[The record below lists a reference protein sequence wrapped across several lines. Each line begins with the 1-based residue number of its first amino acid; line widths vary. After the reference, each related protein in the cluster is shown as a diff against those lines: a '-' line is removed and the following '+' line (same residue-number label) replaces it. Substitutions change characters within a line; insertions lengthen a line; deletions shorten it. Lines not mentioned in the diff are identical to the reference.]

1 MLAHQNETSNRQR
14 ATPVAQLAEHFTRVE
29 LARLVA
35 LHTRY
40 EQAQDQFSERELAT
54 LCFLRWLR
62 ATGRV
67 AS

>member
-1 MLAHQNETSNRQR
+1 MLAHQNETSDTQR
-14 ATPVAQLAEHFTRVE
+14 ATLVAQLAEHFTRDE
-29 LARLVA
+29 LERLAA
-35 LHTRY
+35 LRTRY
-40 EQAQDQFSERELAT
+40 EQGGDRFNERELAT

>member
-1 MLAHQNETSNRQR
+1 MLAHQNETSDTQR
-14 ATPVAQLAEHFTRVE
+14 ATSVAQLAAHFTRDE
-29 LARLVA
+29 LVRLQA

-40 EQAQDQFSERELAT
+40 EQAQDQFSKRELAT

>member
-1 MLAHQNETSNRQR
+1 MLAHQNETSDTQR
-14 ATPVAQLAEHFTRVE
+14 ATPVAQLAQQFTRDE
-29 LARLVA
+29 LERLAA
-35 LHTRY
+35 LHMRY
-40 EQAQDQFSERELAT
+40 EQGGDRFSERELAI